1 VGTRNY
7 VRKGLQAQ
15 ASGRPG
21 STKPVFEMFPKA
33 MKSWALQPSGLGETS
48 LIMRTPMIGLFL
60 NRHPFTMKKSGL
72 PKIVRCHIGNKN
84 HETLLLQN

>member
-1 VGTRNY
+1 MGTRNY
-7 VRKGLQAQ
+7 VGKGLQAQ
-15 ASGRPG
+15 ASRGPG
-21 STKPVFEMFPKA
+21 GTKPVFEMFPKA
-33 MKSWALQPSGLGETS
+33 IKSWALHPSGLGETS

-72 PKIVRCHIGNKN
+72 PKIVKCHMGNKN